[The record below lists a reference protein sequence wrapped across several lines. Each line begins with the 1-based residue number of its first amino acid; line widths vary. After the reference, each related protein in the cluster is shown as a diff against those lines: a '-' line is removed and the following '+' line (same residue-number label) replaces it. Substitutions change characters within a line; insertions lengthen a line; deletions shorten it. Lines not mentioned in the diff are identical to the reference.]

1 MLSESL
7 YRWILLVVVVIGL
20 TISIY
25 FRRKADR
32 AGGSVN
38 CRGDAGWIRLLL
50 TVSGVTGF
58 GGLLMY
64 LVNPAWMGW
73 SQIGL
78 PDWARLPG
86 GALGLFAVAL
96 FLWVFRSLGDN
107 VTATALTRT
116 NHTLVTG
123 GPYRWVRHPMYFS
136 GLLLFGSY
144 VLLTDSWFILLTCG
158 VAFGALIVRTS
169 QEEANLTQR
178 FGDEYREY
186 ARETGRFLPRS
197 SRRRDTAVRSDGV
210 TM

>member
-50 TVSGVTGF
+50 TISGVTGF

-78 PDWARLPG
+78 PDWVRLPG
-86 GALGLFAVAL
+86 GALGLIAVAL
-96 FLWVFRSLGDN
+96 FFWVFRSLGDN
-107 VTATALTRT
+107 VTPTAQTRT

-136 GLLLFGSY
+136 GLLLFGGY

-158 VAFGALIVRTS
+158 VAFGALFVRTS

>member
-20 TISIY
+20 AISIY

-32 AGGSVN
+32 AGGSVS

-50 TVSGVTGF
+50 TISGVTGF

-64 LVNPAWMGW
+64 LVNPAWMVW

-78 PDWARLPG
+78 PDWVRLRG
-86 GALGLFAVAL
+86 GALGLIAVAL
-96 FLWVFRSLGDN
+96 FFWVFRSLGDN
-107 VTATALTRT
+107 VTPTAQTRT

-136 GLLLFGSY
+136 GLLLFGGY

-158 VAFGALIVRTS
+158 VAFGALFVRTS

-186 ARETGRFLPRS
+186 ARETGRFVPRS